1 MPILF
6 GKVLK
11 MTIISISLVV
21 IISFSLLFYIN
32 EITEKDIRDSI
43 FNQNELRQIDST
55 KNVSKHIGS
64 DLNLVMSMLDGLTN
78 SVYMQ
83 QGNQQ
88 SDDAK
93 KLLEE
98 KYSQFHTIIN
108 RLFVLDK
115 NGIVTTSLAPIGAES
130 FLSSDL
136 SRRDWVET
144 TKSSLQPTFSSG
156 FERQGVYRIFITD
169 PIINRST
176 GKYLGMIVTSIPTQS
191 FFSNYGNVEHI
202 GSQFLVVYDGNGTML
217 ANGASKSLIGQ
228 NFFNNYTQHFIN
240 SNKILNNLTRT
251 LLDGKAGEAVYNY
264 GNGERLTTQSP
275 IMVQGIPR
283 YFVQVVQPTTEIYSQ
298 ISTVLF
304 SERVKMFLLFTST
317 IAAVGILTIFLAKW
331 NRTLDSE
338 IRRRTAAL
346 NESNSQLK
354 LANNKLKEQQKLQR
368 EFIDIAAHELRT
380 PIQPI
385 IGLSNIIG
393 SKLKDSEL
401 LKMQAVVIRNANRLS
416 RLTGDLLDVARI
428 ESQNLRL
435 RKERFNLNENIKNVV
450 DDIKSEFPHTGEIQ
464 LTFEPSSPAFI
475 YGDKERIYQVI
486 INLVRNAFKFTKQ
499 GIISIQVDIKR
510 DQTIVRIKDSGQ
522 GLAPEVL
529 PKLFSKFVTTSPT
542 GTGLGLFISKAI
554 IEAHGGRL
562 WAENNNDNCNGAT
575 FLFSIPTNDQ
585 PKSTNVY
592 QDIQAQSMK
601 AENTENDTNHRI
613 KE

>member
-1 MPILF
+1 M
-6 GKVLK
+6 
-11 MTIISISLVV
+11 
-21 IISFSLLFYIN
+21 
-32 EITEKDIRDSI
+32 
-43 FNQNELRQIDST
+43 
-55 KNVSKHIGS
+55 
-64 DLNLVMSMLDGLTN
+64 
-78 SVYMQ
+78 
-83 QGNQQ
+83 
-88 SDDAK
+88 
-93 KLLEE
+93 
-98 KYSQFHTIIN
+98 
-108 RLFVLDK
+108 
-115 NGIVTTSLAPIGAES
+115 
-130 FLSSDL
+130 
-136 SRRDWVET
+136 
-144 TKSSLQPTFSSG
+144 
-156 FERQGVYRIFITD
+156 
-169 PIINRST
+169 
-176 GKYLGMIVTSIPTQS
+176 
-191 FFSNYGNVEHI
+191 
-202 GSQFLVVYDGNGTML
+202 
-217 ANGASKSLIGQ
+217 
-228 NFFNNYTQHFIN
+228 
-240 SNKILNNLTRT
+240 
-251 LLDGKAGEAVYNY
+251 YNY

-275 IMVQGIPR
+275 IIVQGIPR

-304 SERVKMFLLFTST
+304 SERVKMFLLFTCT

-368 EFIDIAAHELRT
+368 EFIDIAAYESRT

-428 ESQNLRL
+428 ESKNLRL

-464 LTFEPSSPAFI
+464 LKFEPSSPAFI

-510 DQTIVRIKDSGQ
+510 DQTIVSIKDSGE

-529 PKLFSKFVTTSPT
+529 PKLFSKFATTSPT

>member
-43 FNQNELRQIDST
+43 FNQNKLRQIDST

-88 SDDAK
+88 SDGAK

-169 PIINRST
+169 PIINRSN
-176 GKYLGMIVTSIPTQS
+176 GKYLGMIVASIPTQS

-217 ANGASKSLIGQ
+217 ANGASKSFIGQ

-240 SNKILNNLTRT
+240 SNKILNNLTRS

-275 IMVQGIPR
+275 IIVQGIPR

-428 ESQNLRL
+428 ESKNLRL

-510 DQTIVRIKDSGQ
+510 DQTIVSIKDSGQ

-529 PKLFSKFVTTSPT
+529 PKLFSKFATTSPT

-554 IEAHGGRL
+554 IEAHRGRL

-592 QDIQAQSMK
+592 QDIQAQSTK

>member
-43 FNQNELRQIDST
+43 FNQNKLRQIDST

-88 SDDAK
+88 SDGAK

-115 NGIVTTSLAPIGAES
+115 NGIVTMSLAPIGAES

-169 PIINRST
+169 PIINRSN
-176 GKYLGMIVTSIPTQS
+176 GKYLGMIVASIPTQS

-217 ANGASKSLIGQ
+217 ANGASKSFIGQ

-240 SNKILNNLTRT
+240 SNKILNNLTRS
-251 LLDGKAGEAVYNY
+251 LLDGKGGEAVYNY

-275 IMVQGIPR
+275 IIVQGIPR

-304 SERVKMFLLFTST
+304 SERVKMFLLFTCT

-428 ESQNLRL
+428 ESKNLRL

-464 LTFEPSSPAFI
+464 LKFEPSSPAFI

-510 DQTIVRIKDSGQ
+510 DQTIVSIKDSGQ

-529 PKLFSKFVTTSPT
+529 PKLFSKFATTSPT

>member
-136 SRRDWVET
+136 SRRDWVEA
-144 TKSSLQPTFSSG
+144 TKNSLQPTFSSG

-176 GKYLGMIVTSIPTQS
+176 GKYLGMIVASIPTQS

-529 PKLFSKFVTTSPT
+529 PKLFSKFATTSHT

>member
-43 FNQNELRQIDST
+43 FNQNKLRQIDST

-88 SDDAK
+88 SDSAK

-115 NGIVTTSLAPIGAES
+115 NGIVTMSLAPIGAES

-169 PIINRST
+169 PIINRSN
-176 GKYLGMIVTSIPTQS
+176 GKYLGMIVASIPTQS

-217 ANGASKSLIGQ
+217 ANGASKSFIGQ

-240 SNKILNNLTRT
+240 SNKILNNLTRS
-251 LLDGKAGEAVYNY
+251 LLDGKGGEAVYNY

-275 IMVQGIPR
+275 IIVQGIPR

-428 ESQNLRL
+428 ESKNLRL

-510 DQTIVRIKDSGQ
+510 DQTIVSIKDSGQ

-529 PKLFSKFVTTSPT
+529 PKLFSKFATTSPT

-592 QDIQAQSMK
+592 QDIQAQSTK